1 MKNIWDSINVGHMKL
16 NHRLAMAPMTRSRAH
31 ADGRPGDLAALYY
44 AQRASLGLLISEG
57 TQPSDDGQG
66 YLTTPGI
73 YTEDHIKAWK
83 NVADQ
88 VHENNG
94 YLYIQLM
101 HVGRMS
107 HPDNTPHH
115 RQALAPSAIAPQVG
129 MFTAE
134 GMKDIPIPKEMTIE
148 EIERTIQEFRHAA
161 ASAIR
166 AGADGIEIHGAS
178 GYLFHQFFAN
188 NANHRTDQYG
198 GTIENRV
205 RFALEVVTAVVE
217 EIGADRVG
225 FRISPGMALGGIVE
239 EDANKELYLYL
250 TNQLN
255 ALNLAYLH
263 IVSNQN
269 DEFLKEVR
277 QAWKSVLLVNRPD
290 RALEDIG
297 TDIENDLADI
307 APIGRWAIANPDF
320 VERLKKGTDLNE
332 LNPNGLYAGGREGYT
347 DYPTLKEKK

>member
-1 MKNIWDSINVGHMKL
+1 MTNIWDSITVGQMKL

-31 ADGRPGDLAALYY
+31 ADGRPGELASLYY
-44 AQRASLGLLISEG
+44 SQRASLGLLISEG

-73 YTEDHIKAWK
+73 YTEDHIEAWK
-83 NVADQ
+83 KVTNE
-88 VHENNG
+88 VHAHGG
-94 YLYIQLM
+94 YLFIQLM

-115 RQALAPSAIAPQVG
+115 RQALAPSAIAPQVP

-134 GMKDIPIPKEMTIE
+134 GMKDIPVPKEMNIE

-188 NANHRTDQYG
+188 NANQRTDQYG
-198 GTIENRV
+198 GSIENRV
-205 RFALEVVTAVVE
+205 RFAIEVIQAVVE
-217 EIGADRVG
+217 EIGAERVG
-225 FRISPGMALGGIVE
+225 LRISPGMALGGIIE
-239 EDANKELYLYL
+239 EDANKELYMYL
-250 TNQLN
+250 IHQLN

-263 IVSNQN
+263 IVYNEN
-269 DEFLKEVR
+269 DGFLKEVR
-277 QAWKSVLLVNRPD
+277 YAWQSVLLVNRPD
-290 RALEDIG
+290 RALEEIA

-307 APIGRWAIANPDF
+307 APVGRWAIANPDF
-320 VERLKKGTDLNE
+320 VERLKKGEVLNE
-332 LNPNGLYAGGREGYT
+332 LNPNALYAGGSEGYT
-347 DYPTLKEKK
+347 DYPTLQEKK